1 MSLSVGSGRLVEIFK
16 LHRPKGPAAPI
27 VANLPHSGLF
37 VPDDIA
43 AQFTQTH
50 LQTLPHSDWRLDKL
64 YQDLPQLGITVLQAT
79 HSRYVVD
86 LNRPLKPPLFG
97 SFWTSVVPRRTA
109 MGQQIYQI
117 EPSRASIQARIETY
131 YQPYHHQLNTLIEE
145 TYNTFG
151 RVYLLDLHSFMGPI
165 QEDVC
170 LGNRNGKTCSE
181 RLISAVEKPFAD
193 QGYQVVR
200 NKQFNGGY
208 ITAHYGQM
216 PNVEALQIEVRY
228 PVYLAK
234 HQLDVPL
241 IPDWDVPE
249 LAAARPIF
257 TQIFSTIAKALGS
270 PPANRA

>member
-1 MSLSVGSGRLVEIFK
+1 MEIFR
-16 LHRPKGPAAPI
+16 LHRPQGPAVPI

-86 LNRPLKPPLFG
+86 LNRQLKQPLFG
-97 SFWTSVVPRRTA
+97 SFWTAVIPRQTA
-109 MGQQIYQI
+109 MGGRIYQI
-117 EPSRASIQARIETY
+117 EPSQASIQARVEAY
-131 YQPYHHQLNTLIEE
+131 YLPYHRRLKALIEE
-145 TYNTFG
+145 TYNAFG
-151 RVYLLDLHSFMGPI
+151 QVYLLDLHSFMGPI

-170 LGNRNGKTCSE
+170 LGNRNGKTCSD
-181 RLISAVEKPFAD
+181 RLISVVEKPFAD
-193 QGYQVVR
+193 QGYHVVR

-216 PNVEALQIEVRY
+216 PQVEALQIEVRY

-234 HQLDVPL
+234 HQLNTPQ

-249 LAAARPIF
+249 LLAARPIF
-257 TQIFSTIAKALGS
+257 TQIFTAIANELAQS
-270 PPANRA
+270 PLDHR

>member
-1 MSLSVGSGRLVEIFK
+1 MESQSLMEILK
-16 LHRPKGPAAPI
+16 IHRPQGPAVPI

-50 LQTLPHSDWRLDKL
+50 LQTLPNSDWRLDQL
-64 YQDLPQLGITVLQAT
+64 YQNLPQLGITVLQAT

-97 SFWTSVVPRRTA
+97 SFWTAVVPKQTA
-109 MGQQIYQI
+109 MGQRIYQT
-117 EPSRASIQARIETY
+117 EPNQASIQARVDTFY
-131 YQPYHHQLNTLIEE
+131 LPYHRQLQALIEATRE
-145 TYNTFG
+145 RFG
-151 RVYLLDLHSFMGPI
+151 RVYLLDLHSFMGPL

-170 LGNRNGKTCSE
+170 LGNRNGQTCSD
-181 RLISAVEKPFAD
+181 RLISVVKKPFVD
-193 QGYQVVR
+193 QGYQVVC

-228 PVYLAK
+228 PLYLAK
-234 HQLDVPL
+234 HQLDQPQ
-241 IPDWDVPE
+241 IPDWNVPE
-249 LAAARPIF
+249 LLAARPIF
-257 TQIFSTIAKALGS
+257 TQIFTTIANELSQAPIDKA
-270 PPANRA
+270 

>member
-1 MSLSVGSGRLVEIFK
+1 MEIFK
-16 LHRPKGPAAPI
+16 IHRPQGSSGPI

-50 LQTLPHSDWRLDKL
+50 LQTLPHSDWRLDQL
-64 YQDLPQLGITVLQAT
+64 YQDLPHLGITVLQAT

-97 SFWTSVVPRRTA
+97 SFWTAVVPKQTA
-109 MGQQIYQI
+109 MGGRIYQT
-117 EPSRASIQARIETY
+117 EPSQALIQARVERFYRPYHRQLKALIET
-131 YQPYHHQLNTLIEE
+131 TRDR
-145 TYNTFG
+145 FG
-151 RVYLLDLHSFMGPI
+151 RVYLLDLHSFMGPL

-170 LGNRNGKTCSE
+170 LGDRHGTTCSDK
-181 RLISAVEKPFAD
+181 LISVVKQHFVA
-193 QGYQVVR
+193 QGYQVVC

-216 PNVEALQIEVRY
+216 PDVEALQIEVRY

-234 HQLDVPL
+234 DQLDKPQ
-241 IPDWDVPE
+241 IPDGNVPE
-249 LAAARPIF
+249 LWAARPIF
-257 TQIFSTIAKALGS
+257 TQILRAIAHDLS
-270 PPANRA
+270 SL